1 MLVACCRLVWSAAQ
15 TAPSTWPAAL
25 PEGAGRPIVQ
35 RSCTTC
41 HNLRMVT
48 SKKGARSYWSKTV
61 DDMVNRGAE
70 LSDEEIGTVVDYLS
84 SSFPV
89 VQDGKN
95 EHPSTSN
102 P

>member
-1 MLVACCRLVWSAAQ
+1 MLIACCRLVWSAAQ
-15 TAPSTWPAAL
+15 TAPGTSPATL

-41 HNLRMVT
+41 HNIRVVT

-70 LSDEEIGTVVDYLS
+70 LTDEEIGTVVDYLS
-84 SSFPV
+84 SSFPA
-89 VQDGKN
+89 QDAEN
-95 EHPSTSN
+95 ERPPTSN